1 MAGKPRMAGASRART
16 LQGSGCRRARD
27 RIRRRNARQIVALIE
42 AGEFTA
48 FPNARCF
55 ILAVKAAGIPVA
67 CTCLRRTR
75 MRSERAGPDRA

>member
-1 MAGKPRMAGASRART
+1 MAGARAALERFKVP
-16 LQGSGCRRARD
+16 GVDARATEYAG
-27 RIRRRNARQIVALIE
+27 RNARQIVALIE